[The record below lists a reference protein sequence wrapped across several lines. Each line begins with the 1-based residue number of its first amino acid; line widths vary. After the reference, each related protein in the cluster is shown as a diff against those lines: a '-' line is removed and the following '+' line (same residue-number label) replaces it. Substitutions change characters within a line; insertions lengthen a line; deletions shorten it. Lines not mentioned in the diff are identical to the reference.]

1 MEIYIKDERGEKHRV
16 KAIYVFKDGA
26 PVHIKEGT
34 PLHYA
39 VTEYARLRGLPVE
52 VLDGKCKTRQ

>member
-1 MEIYIKDERGEKHRV
+1 MEIYIKDERGENHMV
-16 KAIYVFKDGA
+16 KAMYVFNDGA
-26 PVHIKEGT
+26 PVHIKEST

-52 VLDGKCKTRQ
+52 VRA

>member
-1 MEIYIKDERGEKHRV
+1 MEIYIKDERGEKRRV
-16 KAIYVFKDGA
+16 KAMYVF
-26 PVHIKEGT
+26 KEGT

-52 VLDGKCKTRQ
+52 VRA

>member
-1 MEIYIKDERGEKHRV
+1 MDIYIKDERGEKRRV
-16 KAIYVFKDGA
+16 RAVYVFKNSA
-26 PVHIKEGT
+26 LVHIKEGT

-52 VLDGKCKTRQ
+52 VRA

>member
-1 MEIYIKDERGEKHRV
+1 MGLYIKDERGEKRRV
-16 KAIYVFKDGA
+16 KAVYVCKNGA
-26 PVHIKEGT
+26 PVRIEEGT

-52 VLDGKCKTRQ
+52 VRRWQM